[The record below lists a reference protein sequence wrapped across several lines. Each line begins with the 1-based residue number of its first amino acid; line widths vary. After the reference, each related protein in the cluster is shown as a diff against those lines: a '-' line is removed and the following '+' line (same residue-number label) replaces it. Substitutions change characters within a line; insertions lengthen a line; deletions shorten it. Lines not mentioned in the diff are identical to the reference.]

1 MFAKTGARTDCFQ
14 RRTGITSRD
23 HEILARL
30 PLFMNLTP
38 DMRGGLLADAWVQ
51 SFARNT
57 ILFMQDEPAS
67 RFYAVLDG
75 WVRLYRTTE
84 EGGESVINVFTAG
97 DSFAECA
104 ICPDTVYPVNASVI
118 EDSRIL
124 VIPSK
129 TFSRQLLE
137 HKEYTLNILAA
148 MSCHLHL
155 LVRQVEQLMLR
166 SSTERVADFLVKLC
180 PNDVPAATIQLPL
193 EKALIAGR
201 LGMQPETLSRSLTK
215 LRRIGIESKGR
226 EVCIPDIQALK
237 QLSRGDA
244 NQ

>member
-1 MFAKTGARTDCFQ
+1 MSIKTAERVNRFQ

-30 PLFMNLTP
+30 PLFVNLAP

-57 ILFMQDEPAS
+57 ILFMQDEPAV

-84 EGGESVINVFTAG
+84 EGGESVINVFSEG

-118 EDSRIL
+118 EDSRLL
-124 VIPSK
+124 VIPGKS
-129 TFSRQLLE
+129 FARQLSE
-137 HKEYTLNILAA
+137 HSEYTLNILAA

-180 PNDVPAATIQLPL
+180 PDDVPAATVQLPL

-215 LRRIGIESKGR
+215 LRRLGVETKGR
-226 EVCIPDIQALK
+226 EVCIPDVSALK
-237 QLSRGDA
+237 QLSHGGA
-244 NQ
+244 NR